1 MVQSNLLI
9 HTIDTIHTHYA
20 FMMTLSELDTSVT
33 YNETPMTLSELDTS
47 VTYNDPP
54 MTLSELATSVT
65 YNETPMTLSELA
77 TSVTYNETPMTLSE
91 LDTNALYDDELM
103 LMSELE
109 LSDINS
115 TTISKLDISTPTDE
129 LMLMS
134 ELELSM
140 MSDDD
145 FPKPLV
151 ELISSQDD
159 PLFPSDVEIS
169 MILNDDNSLTMLDDS
184 ELSYQLDG
192 EDSQNVDCNCAI
204 CLESINKDK
213 NIAITE
219 CGHKFCFQC
228 IGKTLVDVGN
238 NCPLCRRTL
247 IEINNNINDDDDEE
261 SIGSDDTYS
270 EFSDTSSNIDE
281 EDNITYISDN
291 EEGRNIILINRV
303 KFKEGPVNKIT
314 ERFLNKGYTYTD
326 LMTIVLQQYED
337 KNSVSQNDANK
348 CRIYSSIQ
356 DLSDINNQEQEL
368 FNMEKQDYNVYSTNT
383 ST

>member
-1 MVQSNLLI
+1 MMSISEVYTTTTAYN
-9 HTIDTIHTHYA
+9 DEP
-20 FMMTLSELDTSVT
+20 MTLSELDSVT
-33 YNETPMTLSELDTS
+33 TAYNDEPMTLSELDTNAL
-47 VTYNDPP
+47 YD
-54 MTLSELATSVT
+54 
-65 YNETPMTLSELA
+65 
-77 TSVTYNETPMTLSE
+77 ETPMTLSE
-91 LDTNALYDDELM
+91 LDTNALYGDELM

-109 LSDINS
+109 LSDINN
-115 TTISKLDISTPTDE
+115 TTISKLDTSTPTDE

-140 MSDDD
+140 MSQDE
-145 FPKPLV
+145 FPKPLH

-247 IEINNNINDDDDEE
+247 IEFNNTNEDDDDET
-261 SIGSDDTYS
+261 IGSDDTYS
-270 EFSDTSSNIDE
+270 VFSDSSSISDE
-281 EDNITYISDN
+281 EDNISYISDN
-291 EEGRNIILINRV
+291 EESRNTILINRV

>member
-1 MVQSNLLI
+1 
-9 HTIDTIHTHYA
+9 
-20 FMMTLSELDTSVT
+20 MMTLSELDTTTTMV
-33 YNETPMTLSELDTS
+33 YNDGPMTLSELDTTTTM
-47 VTYNDPP
+47 VYNDG
-54 MTLSELATSVT
+54 
-65 YNETPMTLSELA
+65 
-77 TSVTYNETPMTLSE
+77 PMTLSE
-91 LDTNALYDDELM
+91 LDTTTTMVYNDGPMTLSELDTTTTMVYDDDELM

-109 LSDINS
+109 LSDIN
-115 TTISKLDISTPTDE
+115 TTTLSKLDTSIPTDE

-140 MSDDD
+140 MSHDDS
-145 FPKPLV
+145 PIPLQ

-159 PLFPSDVEIS
+159 PFTPGDVEIS

-184 ELSYQLDG
+184 DLSYQLD
-192 EDSQNVDCNCAI
+192 DVNSQIVDCNCAI

-213 NIAITE
+213 NTAITE

-228 IGKTLVDVGN
+228 IGKTLMNVGN

-247 IEINNNINDDDDEE
+247 IENNNTNDDDDDET
-261 SIGSDDTYS
+261 IGSDDTYS
-270 EFSDTSSNIDE
+270 VFSDSSSEIDE
-281 EDNITYISDN
+281 EDNISFISDDEN
-291 EEGRNIILINRV
+291 DRNTIQINRV

-348 CRIYSSIQ
+348 CRIYNSIQ

-368 FNMEKQDYNVYSTNT
+368 FNMEKQDYNVYSTHT